1 MRKNPQHGFTL
12 IEVMLVIVVVGILTG
27 LVVANLSGGGGRREL
42 ATEAARLASCL
53 ELGAEEAVASG
64 EEYGLDFDKQQYRF
78 LRFDERERRWRE
90 TDKADICRPHTLPD
104 DLQLRLVDA
113 PPVPPRLPGTR
124 VANSKD
130 ADQAPLEPE
139 ILLLSSGDL
148 QPAVF
153 ELSRAGREGGE
164 QVRLSA
170 VGLATVGDEASETK
184 ERDRAG

>member
-1 MRKNPQHGFTL
+1 MRRVAGFTL

-78 LRFDERERRWRE
+78 LRFNERERRWQE

-113 PPVPPRLPGTR
+113 PPAPLQLPGTR
-124 VANSKD
+124 VAKGKD
-130 ADQAPLEPE
+130 SEQAPLEPE

-148 QPAVF
+148 QPATF
-153 ELSRAGREGGE
+153 ELTREGRVGGE

-170 VGLATVGDEASETK
+170 VGIATIGEEGSEIA
-184 ERDRAG
+184 ERDHAG